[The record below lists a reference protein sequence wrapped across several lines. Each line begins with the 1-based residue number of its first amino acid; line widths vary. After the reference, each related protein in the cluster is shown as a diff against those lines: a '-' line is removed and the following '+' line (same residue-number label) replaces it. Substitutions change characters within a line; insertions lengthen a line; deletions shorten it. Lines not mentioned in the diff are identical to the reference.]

1 MKKDTHPEYHQ
12 STIRC
17 HCGYEFQAGSTKENI
32 SVEICSQCHPFY
44 TGKQKL
50 IDSAGR
56 IERFRRKYS
65 KFMEEETAEK
75 KVKEKKTEVKKV
87 KEEKVE
93 SVKAEVEAE
102 VKAEAKKSEAE
113 KTEAVKAEKT
123 EEKAEVEK
131 TEEKKAKKKKE

>member
-1 MKKDTHPEYHQ
+1 MKKDTHPEYRQ

-17 HCGYEFQAGSTKENI
+17 HCGYEFEAGSTKDNI

-50 IDSAGR
+50 VDSAGR

-65 KFMEEETAEK
+65 KFMQEEKVGKKGDEEQKGEAKKAQPKEAKEEK
-75 KVKEKKTEVKKV
+75 AGVKEAEVKKA

-93 SVKAEVEAE
+93 VS
-102 VKAEAKKSEAE
+102 
-113 KTEAVKAEKT
+113 
-123 EEKAEVEK
+123 
-131 TEEKKAKKKKE
+131 KE

>member
-1 MKKDTHPEYHQ
+1 MIPVTLSLEGLWTFLSITGISVPGCLERQSIGIIGTDKKGRKMKKDTHPEYLQ

-50 IDSAGR
+50 VDSAGR

-65 KFMEEETAEK
+65 KFL
-75 KVKEKKTEVKKV
+75 
-87 KEEKVE
+87 KEEKQE
-93 SVKAEVEAE
+93 K
-102 VKAEAKKSEAE
+102 KAEAN
-113 KTEAVKAEKT
+113 
-123 EEKAEVEK
+123 EE
-131 TEEKKAKKKKE
+131 

>member
-1 MKKDTHPEYHQ
+1 MKKDTHPEYRQ

-17 HCGYEFQAGSTKENI
+17 HCGYEFEAGSTKDNI

-65 KFMEEETAEK
+65 KFMEEEKVEK
-75 KVKEKKTEVKKV
+75 KGGEEQKGEAKKAELKEAKEEKAKVKKA

-93 SVKAEVEAE
+93 VK
-102 VKAEAKKSEAE
+102 EAK
-113 KTEAVKAEKT
+113 
-123 EEKAEVEK
+123 EEKVEVS
-131 TEEKKAKKKKE
+131 KE

>member
-1 MKKDTHPEYHQ
+1 MSIVEVSVPGCLERQFIGVIGTGKKGRKMKKDTHPEYLQ

-50 IDSAGR
+50 VDSAGR

-65 KFMEEETAEK
+65 KFLEKEKQEK
-75 KVKEKKTEVKKV
+75 KVQGN
-87 KEEKVE
+87 EE
-93 SVKAEVEAE
+93 
-102 VKAEAKKSEAE
+102 
-113 KTEAVKAEKT
+113 
-123 EEKAEVEK
+123 
-131 TEEKKAKKKKE
+131 